1 MLRSDRTGD
10 DQMNRDQVSE
20 MVYGMHASQVYLEL
34 ERERLSEKD
43 LLVGHLLMKA
53 FDTYEQT
60 SSIYG
65 EAHTVSGFT
74 IRKTRNDHMSQLFA
88 HPFALRPE
96 GLIEQSIRDAFPE
109 HHHLFTNA
117 SVDGGG
123 YVTVRGI
130 HANDL
135 FDHPHVCA
143 CFGLVEDRVDL
154 LLSARLS
161 GLRIL
166 DIPTPSDDTLAF
178 MRITLTHNRP
188 EIQRQLAEHRGW
200 LNSMMKIR
208 GLEPINDLR
217 QLARG
222 TFYSWEDHL
231 SDGDALII
239 SQQRFGFMS
248 RHPGSEHIFGPFPE
262 PDRTLRLIRETVQ
275 SETNPKLVDGL
286 IERRIGS
293 RLWAEFRADPE
304 RFCSARIEKRVRDEP
319 DQGDDP
325 CPTA

>member
-1 MLRSDRTGD
+1 MD
-10 DQMNRDQVSE
+10 RDQVSE
-20 MVYGMHASQVYLEL
+20 MVHGMHASQVYLEL
-34 ERERLSEKD
+34 ERERLSERD
-43 LLVGHLLMKA
+43 LFVGHLVMKA
-53 FDTYEQT
+53 FDDYEQT
-60 SSIYG
+60 SSLYG
-65 EAHTVSGFT
+65 EAYAVSGFT
-74 IRKTRNDHMSQLFA
+74 IRKTRNDHTSQLFA

-96 GLIEQSIRDAFPE
+96 GLIEQSVRHAFPD
-109 HHHLFTNA
+109 HHNLFTNV

-166 DIPTPSDDTLAF
+166 DLPTPSDDTLAF
-178 MRITLTHNRP
+178 MRVTMTHNRP
-188 EIQRQLAEHRGW
+188 YIASQLEEHRRS
-200 LNSMMKIR
+200 LNPMLKMR
-208 GLEPINDLR
+208 GQEPISDLR
-217 QLARG
+217 NLARG

-231 SDGDALII
+231 SDEDALII

-248 RHPGSEHIFGPFPE
+248 RHPGSERVFGPFPE
-262 PDRTLRLIRETVQ
+262 ADKTLRLIRETVQ

-286 IERRIGS
+286 VEKRIGS
-293 RLWAEFRADPE
+293 RLWAEFKADPE
-304 RFCSARIEKRVRDEP
+304 RFCSARIDRRA
-319 DQGDDP
+319 GDDP
-325 CPTA
+325 EPDEGPGPTA

>member
-1 MLRSDRTGD
+1 
-10 DQMNRDQVSE
+10 MNRDQISD

-34 ERERLSEKD
+34 ERERISDKD
-43 LLVGHLLMKA
+43 LLIGQLLMKA

-60 SSIYG
+60 SSLYG
-65 EAHTVSGFT
+65 EAYAVSGFT
-74 IRKTRNDHMSQLFA
+74 IRKTRNDHTSQLFA

-96 GLIEQSIRDAFPE
+96 EVIEQSIRDAFPE

-166 DIPTPSDDTLAF
+166 DLPTPSDDTIAF
-178 MRITLTHNRP
+178 MRIAMTHNRP
-188 EIQRQLAEHRGW
+188 YIEGQLDEHRGW

-217 QLARG
+217 HLARG
-222 TFYSWEDHL
+222 TFYSWEDNL
-231 SDGDALII
+231 SDEEALII

-248 RHPGSEHIFGPFPE
+248 RHPGSERVFGPFPE
-262 PDRTLRLIRETVQ
+262 ADKSLRLIRETVQ

-286 IERRIGS
+286 VERRIGS
-293 RLWAEFRADPE
+293 RLWAEFRTDPE
-304 RFCSARIEKRVRDEP
+304 RFCSARIDRRVRHEP
-319 DQGDDP
+319 DPEDETG
-325 CPTA
+325 PTA